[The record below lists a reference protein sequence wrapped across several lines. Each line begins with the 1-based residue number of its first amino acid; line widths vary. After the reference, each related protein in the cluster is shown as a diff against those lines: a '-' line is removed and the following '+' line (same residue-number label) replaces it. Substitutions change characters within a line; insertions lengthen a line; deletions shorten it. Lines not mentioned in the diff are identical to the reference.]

1 MKLTDKQKKQ
11 LRKEVEQEKRPR
23 ILNFETEINK
33 KKNQDK
39 TIEEIM
45 QMVAESKEVAKTF
58 INDPEE
64 RFQKRLAELKIQE
77 LDKVRKDYNKTRF
90 TDFSLKTFKRFN
102 GAIAD
107 FDELTAFLDEFICLV
122 NINNNTVRKNWRIW
136 GEVAESV
143 NYLAWR
149 KACRALK
156 KDQPKIKITLK
167 EFMLQNKN
175 LTVGQAKKQFEELT
189 ASVPEPTFYEFAMNQ
204 MEVIFSKI
212 TNNPKQFIELIAQTK
227 LKRSITKETYAIE
240 KDIDRIV
247 QFEILFLTL
256 LSKTK
261 RTKTLSDKKIMF
273 FDFIVDDLKFL
284 LYNWITNKKR
294 GKTMNFK
301 ERKQLE
307 EVLLK
312 NIYKNLRNDL
322 EKIGKTNFIY
332 DDSWPKIEV
341 DDTAKNYRTI
351 YILFQENQL
360 SIMFC
365 YNYGSYSFTQ
375 HGAEKLLENNYTFS
389 INYQDELIIERYL
402 NDSSEILPELETNMV
417 QPSR

>member
-77 LDKVRKDYNKTRF
+77 LDKIRKDYNKTRF

-212 TNNPKQFIELIAQTK
+212 TKNPKQFIELIAQTK

-247 QFEILFLTL
+247 QF
-256 LSKTK
+256 
-261 RTKTLSDKKIMF
+261 
-273 FDFIVDDLKFL
+273 
-284 LYNWITNKKR
+284 
-294 GKTMNFK
+294 G
-301 ERKQLE
+301 
-307 EVLLK
+307 
-312 NIYKNLRNDL
+312 NLIFN
-322 EKIGKTNFIY
+322 
-332 DDSWPKIEV
+332 
-341 DDTAKNYRTI
+341 A
-351 YILFQENQL
+351 
-360 SIMFC
+360 
-365 YNYGSYSFTQ
+365 
-375 HGAEKLLENNYTFS
+375 
-389 INYQDELIIERYL
+389 LIK
-402 NDSSEILPELETNMV
+402 D
-417 QPSR
+417 